1 MGKRLYEIT
10 VSLIGLVILSPLF
23 CIIALLIKIE
33 DGGTIFF
40 KGKRVGRSFKEFN
53 MYKFRTMIEDQR
65 KNGIVA
71 TAEDDSRITRVGRF
85 LRKCKLDEFPQLIN
99 VIKGDMSIVGP
110 RPRMPWDLNF
120 LTNKEKPL
128 FTVKPGITDLSSLRF
143 INQAEML
150 KGSKDPNK
158 DYLMLIVPEKN
169 ELGLKYINNQ
179 TFMLDIKTTVVTVL
193 KVILLTCRAV
203 MESTEYLYNKR
214 FDTYFSKL
222 SDYPEIHKAEQPIKS
237 THQGEKVFELKVLS
251 QDIPE
256 LEKSY
261 YIIENPHGKKTR
273 IIKDSLA

>member
-1 MGKRLYEIT
+1 MAKRFYEIT
-10 VSLIGLVILSPLF
+10 VSLLGLLVLSPLF

-53 MYKFRTMIEDQR
+53 MFKFRTMIHDAT

-120 LTNKEKPL
+120 LTNKDKPL

-143 INQAEML
+143 INQAEIL

-169 ELGLKYINNQ
+169 KLGLKYINNQ
-179 TFMLDIKTTVVTVL
+179 SFMLDIKITVITVL
-193 KVILLTCRAV
+193 KVMLLTFRAV
-203 MESTEYLYNKR
+203 VDSTEFLYNKR
-214 FDTYFSKL
+214 FDSYFGKL
-222 SDYPEIHKAEQPIKS
+222 SDYPEIHQAEQLVKPAL
-237 THQGEKVFELKVLS
+237 QGEKVFELKVLS
-251 QDIPE
+251 QEIPE

-261 YIIENPHGKKTR
+261 FIIENPHGKTR